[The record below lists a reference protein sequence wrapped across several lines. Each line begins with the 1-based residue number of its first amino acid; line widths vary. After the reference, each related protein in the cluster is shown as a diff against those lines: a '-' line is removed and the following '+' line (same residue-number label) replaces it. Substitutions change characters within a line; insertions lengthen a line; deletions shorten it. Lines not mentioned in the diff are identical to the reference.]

1 VAALF
6 DLQGVV
12 MTRLPIYP
20 ALLVAFS
27 LVGQE
32 APKTAEA
39 KPVTRLTLQGAIET
53 SLKNNLQVQIATETR
68 DFTRAGLTIE
78 QGAFDWNLTSSL
90 SISKTQ
96 DATRGQNYPGG
107 PLTTSE
113 STTYS
118 RNLSVGSTKAFGWGG
133 NLSLNYAPSYRFSK
147 GTVNGGPESPF
158 TTNPYDGSF
167 SATYSQSLLKGFG
180 RTATESRLIVA
191 RKSAEAADLGFQKA
205 IIDLVASTES
215 LYWDVVFAQRNLE
228 NKRQALSLA
237 QKQLKENQIR
247 VQVGTL
253 APIEVTSSE
262 ASVAQREQD
271 IIAAEAQLLNAKDAL
286 IRALYPSAERP
297 AGLEPTDAPSVKAL
311 EMDETAAEKLAL
323 SNRIEL
329 KSARLDLES
338 KQVLENAAGNR
349 TLPQLDAYATYN
361 GNAASQIPSEGLTAV
376 NKDLTKGAYPGYT
389 VGLQFAMPIQNRAA
403 RGNQAQARANRRQ
416 SELTLRD
423 LELGITLEV
432 RQAFRNVDA
441 SAKGVAAAEK
451 TRIFREKDLEAEQK
465 KFENG
470 MSTNFLVL
478 SKQNDLDTA
487 KSSELQ
493 SQITYA
499 KAVTALEKALGHLLE
514 ARKLEVK

>member
-1 VAALF
+1 
-6 DLQGVV
+6 
-12 MTRLPIYP
+12 MMRLPICP

-27 LVGQE
+27 LVAQDTPKVD
-32 APKTAEA
+32 APKAAAT
-39 KPVTRLTLQGAIET
+39 KLTLQAAIET
-53 SLKNNLQVQIATETR
+53 SLKNNLQVQIAVETR
-68 DFTRAGLTIE
+68 DFTRAGVLIE
-78 QGAFDWNLTSSL
+78 QGFFDWNLTSGVSL
-90 SISKTQ
+90 SKIQ
-96 DATRGQNYPGG
+96 DASRGQNFPGG
-107 PLTTSE
+107 PLVSSETTSFNRAF
-113 STTYS
+113 T
-118 RNLSVGSTKAFGWGG
+118 LGSTKAFGWGG
-133 NLSLNYAPSYRFSK
+133 NLSLNYAPTYRFSK
-147 GTVNGGPESPF
+147 GTVNGGPEAPF

-167 SATYSQSLLKGFG
+167 TATYSQSLLKNFG
-180 RTATESRLIVA
+180 RDTSESRLIVA
-191 RKSAEAADLGFQKA
+191 RKGAQAADLGFQKA
-205 IIDLVASTES
+205 IIDLAASTES

-228 NKRQALSLA
+228 NKQQTLALA

-271 IIAAEAQLLNAKDAL
+271 IIASEAQFLNAKDAL

-297 AGLEPTDAPSVKAL
+297 ANLEMADVPSVKPL
-311 EMDETAAEKLAL
+311 EMDEATAEKQAL

-338 KQVLENAAGNR
+338 KQILETASNNR
-349 TLPQLDAYATYN
+349 TLPQLDAFATYN
-361 GNAASQIPSEGLTAV
+361 GNAASQIPSEGLAAV
-376 NKDLTKGAYPGYT
+376 NKDLSKGAYPGYT
-389 VGLQFAMPIQNRAA
+389 VGLQFAIPLQNRTA
-403 RGNQAQARANRRQ
+403 RGYQAQARANRRQ
-416 SELTLRD
+416 SELTMRD

-451 TRIFREKDLEAEQK
+451 TRYFREKDLEAEQK

-478 SKQNDLDTA
+478 TKQNDLDTA
-487 KSSELQ
+487 KSNELQ

>member
-1 VAALF
+1 
-6 DLQGVV
+6 
-12 MTRLPIYP
+12 MMRLPICP

-27 LVGQE
+27 LVAQD
-32 APKTAEA
+32 APKVDAPKA
-39 KPVTRLTLQGAIET
+39 AVTKLTLQAAIET
-53 SLKNNLQVQIATETR
+53 SLKNNLQVQIAVETR
-68 DFTRAGLTIE
+68 DFTRAGVLIE
-78 QGAFDWNLTSSL
+78 QGFFDWNLTSGVSL
-90 SISKTQ
+90 SKIQ
-96 DATRGQNYPGG
+96 DASRGQNFPGG
-107 PLTTSE
+107 PLVSSETTSFNRAF
-113 STTYS
+113 T
-118 RNLSVGSTKAFGWGG
+118 LGSTKAFGWGG
-133 NLSLNYAPSYRFSK
+133 NLSLNYAPTYRFSK
-147 GTVNGGPESPF
+147 GTVNGGPEAPF

-167 SATYSQSLLKGFG
+167 TATYSQSLLKNFG
-180 RTATESRLIVA
+180 RDTSESRLIVA
-191 RKSAEAADLGFQKA
+191 RKGAQAADLGFQKA
-205 IIDLVASTES
+205 IIDLAASTES
-215 LYWDVVFAQRNLE
+215 LYWDVVYGQRNLE
-228 NKRQALSLA
+228 NKQQALALA

-271 IIAAEAQLLNAKDAL
+271 IIAAEAQFLNAKDAL

-297 AGLEPTDAPSVKAL
+297 ANLEMADVPSVKPL
-311 EMDETAAEKLAL
+311 EMDEAAAEKQAL
-323 SNRIEL
+323 NNRIEL

-338 KQVLENAAGNR
+338 KQILETASNNR
-349 TLPQLDAYATYN
+349 TLPQLDAFATYN
-361 GNAASQIPSEGLTAV
+361 GNAASQIPSEGLAAV
-376 NKDLTKGAYPGYT
+376 NKDLSKGAYPGYT
-389 VGLQFAMPIQNRAA
+389 VGLQFAIPLQNRTA
-403 RGNQAQARANRRQ
+403 RGYQAQARANRRQ
-416 SELTLRD
+416 SELTMRD

-441 SAKGVAAAEK
+441 FNKGVAAAEK
-451 TRIFREKDLEAEQK
+451 TRYFREKDLEAEQK

-487 KSSELQ
+487 KSNELQ

>member
-1 VAALF
+1 
-6 DLQGVV
+6 
-12 MTRLPIYP
+12 MMRYSIYP

-32 APKTAEA
+32 IPKADAA
-39 KPVTRLTLQGAIET
+39 KAAATTLTLQQAIET
-53 SLKNNLQVQIATETR
+53 SLKNNLQVQIAVETR

-90 SISKTQ
+90 SLSKVE
-96 DATRGQNYPGG
+96 DASRGQNFPGG
-107 PLTTSE
+107 PLTSSE
-113 STTYS
+113 TTTFS
-118 RNLSVGSTKAFGWGG
+118 RNFSLGTTKAFGWGG
-133 NLSLNYAPSYRFSK
+133 NLSLAYAPTYRFSK

-167 SATYSQSLLKGFG
+167 TATYSQSLLKNFG
-180 RTATESRLIVA
+180 RDTTESRLIVA
-191 RKSAEAADLGFQKA
+191 RKSAQAADLGFQKA

-215 LYWDVVFAQRNLE
+215 LYWDVVYAQRNLE
-228 NKRQALSLA
+228 NKQQTLSLA

-286 IRALYPSAERP
+286 IRALYPSTERP
-297 AGLEPTDAPSVKAL
+297 AGMVLADAPNVKPL
-311 EMDETAAEKLAL
+311 GMDESSAEKLAL
-323 SNRIEL
+323 SSRIEL

-338 KQVLENAAGNR
+338 KQILETAANNR
-349 TLPQLDAYATYN
+349 TLPQLDAFASYN
-361 GNAASQIPSEGLTAV
+361 GNAASQIPSEGLSAV
-376 NKDLTKGAYPGYT
+376 NKDLSKGNYPGYT
-389 VGLQFAMPIQNRAA
+389 VGLQFAIPIQNRAA
-403 RGNQAQARANRRQ
+403 KGNQAQARANRRT
-416 SELTLRD
+416 SELSLRD

-451 TRIFREKDLEAEQK
+451 TRIYREKDLEAEQK

-499 KAVTALEKALGHLLE
+499 KAVTAIEKALGHLLE

>member
-1 VAALF
+1 
-6 DLQGVV
+6 

-27 LVGQE
+27 LVAQDTPKVE
-32 APKTAEA
+32 APKAAAT
-39 KPVTRLTLQGAIET
+39 KLTLQAAIET
-53 SLKNNLQVQIATETR
+53 SLKNNLQVQIAVETR
-68 DFTRAGLTIE
+68 DFTRAGVLLE
-78 QGAFDWNLTSSL
+78 QGFFDWNLTSGVSL
-90 SISKTQ
+90 SKIQ
-96 DATRGQNYPGG
+96 DASRGQNFPGG
-107 PLTTSE
+107 PLVSSETTSFNRAF
-113 STTYS
+113 T
-118 RNLSVGSTKAFGWGG
+118 LGSTKAFGWGG
-133 NLSLNYAPSYRFSK
+133 NLSLNYAPTYRFSK
-147 GTVNGGPESPF
+147 GTVNGGPEAPF

-167 SATYSQSLLKGFG
+167 TATYSQSLLKNFG
-180 RTATESRLIVA
+180 RDSTESRLIVA
-191 RKSAEAADLGFQKA
+191 RKGAQAADLGFQKA
-205 IIDLVASTES
+205 IIDLAASTES

-228 NKRQALSLA
+228 NKQQTLTLA

-262 ASVAQREQD
+262 AAVAQREQD
-271 IIAAEAQLLNAKDAL
+271 IIAAEAQFLNAKDAL

-297 AGLEPTDAPSVKAL
+297 ANLEMVDVPSVKPL
-311 EMDETAAEKLAL
+311 EMDETAAEKQALA
-323 SNRIEL
+323 NRIEL
-329 KSARLDLES
+329 KSARLDVES
-338 KQVLENAAGNR
+338 KQILETASNNR
-349 TLPQLDAYATYN
+349 ILPQLDAFATYN
-361 GNAASQIPSEGLTAV
+361 GNAASQIPSEGLAAV
-376 NKDLTKGAYPGYT
+376 NKDLNKGAYPGYT
-389 VGLQFAMPIQNRAA
+389 IGLQFAIPLQNRAA

-416 SELTLRD
+416 SELTMRD

-451 TRIFREKDLEAEQK
+451 TRYFREKDLEAEQK

-487 KSSELQ
+487 KSNELQ

-499 KAVTALEKALGHLLE
+499 KAVTALEKALGRLLQT
-514 ARKLEVK
+514 RHLEVK

>member
-1 VAALF
+1 
-6 DLQGVV
+6 
-12 MTRLPIYP
+12 MTRLPILP
-20 ALLVAFS
+20 ALLVAFP
-27 LVGQE
+27 LVAQD
-32 APKTAEA
+32 APKVEGARPAT
-39 KPVTRLTLQGAIET
+39 KLTLQAAIET
-53 SLKNNLQVQIATETR
+53 SLKNNLQVQIAAESR
-68 DFTRAGLTIE
+68 DYTRAGLTIE
-78 QGAFDWNLTSSL
+78 QGTFDWNLTSSL
-90 SISKTQ
+90 SIGKTE
-96 DATRGQNYPGG
+96 DASRTQNFPGG
-107 PLTTSE
+107 PFTASETTTFNRSF
-113 STTYS
+113 T
-118 RNLSVGSTKAFGWGG
+118 LGSTKAFGWGG
-133 NLSLNYAPSYRFSK
+133 NLSLQYAPTYRFSK

-167 SATYSQSLLKGFG
+167 SATYSQSLLRNFG
-180 RTATESRLIVA
+180 RAATESRLIVA
-191 RKSAEAADLGFQKA
+191 RKSAEAADLTFQKA
-205 IIDLVASTES
+205 IIDLVASTET

-228 NKRQALSLA
+228 NKQQALALA

-271 IIAAEAQLLNAKDAL
+271 IIAAEAQLLNARDAL
-286 IRALYPSAERP
+286 IRALYPASERP
-297 AGLEPTDAPSVKAL
+297 AGLEPTDAPGIKPL
-311 EMDETAAEKLAL
+311 ELNEAAAEKQALA
-323 SNRIEL
+323 SRIEL
-329 KSARLDLES
+329 KAARLDLES
-338 KQVLENAAGNR
+338 KQVLETAANNR
-349 TLPQLDAYATYN
+349 ILPQLDAYATYN
-361 GNAASQIPSEGLTAV
+361 GNAASQVPSEGLSAV

-389 VGLQFAMPIQNRAA
+389 VGLQFSMPIENRAA
-403 RGNQAQARANRRQ
+403 RGSRAQARANRRS
-416 SELTLRD
+416 SELSLRD
-423 LELGITLEV
+423 LELGIALEV
-432 RQAFRNVDA
+432 RQAFRNVEA
-441 SAKGVAAAEK
+441 STKGVAAAEK

>member
-1 VAALF
+1 
-6 DLQGVV
+6 
-12 MTRLPIYP
+12 MTRLPIFP

-27 LVGQE
+27 LVAQE
-32 APKTAEA
+32 APKAEA
-39 KPVTRLTLQGAIET
+39 PPAAVTKLTLQGAIET
-53 SLKNNLQVQIATETR
+53 SLKNNLQVQIAVETR
-68 DFTRAGLTIE
+68 DFTRAGVLIE
-78 QGAFDWNLTSSL
+78 QGFFDWNLTSSL
-90 SISKTQ
+90 SLGKTQ
-96 DATRGQNYPGG
+96 DASRASNFPGG
-107 PLTTSE
+107 PLVASETTTFNRSL
-113 STTYS
+113 T
-118 RNLSVGSTKAFGWGG
+118 VGSTKAFGWGG
-133 NLSLNYAPSYRFSK
+133 NLNLSYAPSYRFSK
-147 GTVNGGPESPF
+147 GTVNGGAEQPF

-167 SATYSQSLLKGFG
+167 SATYTQSLLKGFG
-180 RTATESRLIVA
+180 RDTTESRLIVA
-191 RKSAEAADLGFQKA
+191 RKSAQAADLGFQKA

-215 LYWDVVFAQRNLE
+215 LYWDVVFTQRNLE
-228 NKRQALSLA
+228 NKKQALALA
-237 QKQLKENQIR
+237 QKQLKENKIR
-247 VQVGTL
+247 VEVGTL

-286 IRALYPSAERP
+286 IRALYPSSERP
-297 AGLEPTDAPSVKAL
+297 MGLEMADTPSVKPL
-311 EMDETAAEKLAL
+311 ELNETTAEKQALA
-323 SNRIEL
+323 NRIEL
-329 KSARLDLES
+329 KSARLDVES
-338 KQVLENAAGNR
+338 KQVLETAAGNR
-349 TLPQLDAYATYN
+349 TLPQLDAFATYN
-361 GNAASQIPSEGLTAV
+361 GNAASQIPSEGLAAV
-376 NKDLTKGAYPGYT
+376 NKDLSKGAYPGYT
-389 VGLQFAMPIQNRAA
+389 VGLQFAIPLQNRSA

-416 SELTLRD
+416 SELSLRD

-432 RQAFRNVDA
+432 RTAFRNVDA

-451 TRIFREKDLEAEQK
+451 TRYFREKDLEAEQK

>member
-1 VAALF
+1 
-6 DLQGVV
+6 
-12 MTRLPIYP
+12 MTRLPILP

-27 LVGQE
+27 LVAQE
-32 APKTAEA
+32 APKVQPPAGAPT
-39 KPVTRLTLQGAIET
+39 KLTLQGAIET

-68 DFTRAGLTIE
+68 DFTRAGVLVE
-78 QGAFDWNLTSSL
+78 QGAFDWNLTSGFSL
-90 SISKTQ
+90 SKTQ
-96 DATRGQNYPGG
+96 DASRSQTTPGG
-107 PLTTSE
+107 PFVSSDSTSFFR
-113 STTYS
+113 S
-118 RNLSVGSTKAFGWGG
+118 LSVGSTKAFGWGG
-133 NLSLNYAPSYRFSK
+133 NLSLNYNPTYSFRK
-147 GTVNGGPESPF
+147 GTVNGGQEQPF

-167 SATYSQSLLKGFG
+167 SATYTQSLLKNFG
-180 RTATESRLIVA
+180 RDTTESRLIVA
-191 RKSAEAADLGFQKA
+191 RKSAQAADFGFQKA

-271 IIAAEAQLLNAKDAL
+271 IITAEAQLLNAKDAL
-286 IRALYPSAERP
+286 IRALYPSTERP
-297 AGLEPTDAPSVKAL
+297 TGLEMVDAPSVKPMD
-311 EMDETAAEKLAL
+311 MDESAAEKQALA
-323 SNRIEL
+323 SRIEL
-329 KSARLDLES
+329 KSARLDVES
-338 KQVLENAAGNR
+338 KQILETAAGNR
-349 TLPQLDAYATYN
+349 TLPQLDAFATYN
-361 GNAASQIPSEGLTAV
+361 GNAASQVASEGLTAV

-389 VGLQFAMPIQNRAA
+389 VGLQFALPLQNRAA
-403 RGNQAQARANRRQ
+403 RGSQAQARANRRQ
-416 SELTLRD
+416 SELSLRD

-451 TRIFREKDLEAEQK
+451 TRYFREKDLEAEQK

-487 KSSELQ
+487 KSNELQ

-499 KAVTALEKALGHLLE
+499 KAVTAMEKALGRLLE

>member
-1 VAALF
+1 
-6 DLQGVV
+6 
-12 MTRLPIYP
+12 MTRLTIYP

-27 LVGQE
+27 LVAQP
-32 APKTAEA
+32 APKAAATQ
-39 KPVTRLTLQGAIET
+39 LTLQSAIET
-53 SLKNNLQVQIATETR
+53 SLKNNLQVQIAVETR
-68 DFTRAGLTIE
+68 AFTRAGLLVE
-78 QGAFDWNLTSSL
+78 QGAFDWNLTGSL
-90 SISKTQ
+90 SLAKAQ
-96 DATRGQNYPGG
+96 DGTRFRNGDG
-107 PLTTSE
+107 TF
-113 STTYS
+113 STLDGTVSS
-118 RNLSVGSTKAFGWGG
+118 RNLTVGSTKAFEWGG
-133 NLSLNYAPSYRFSK
+133 NLSLNYSPRYSSAS
-147 GTVNGGPESPF
+147 GTLYGSS
-158 TTNPYDGSF
+158 TSAPYDGSL
-167 SATYSQSLLKGFG
+167 SATYSQSLLRNFG
-180 RTATESRLIVA
+180 REATESRLIVA
-191 RKSAEAADLGFQKA
+191 RKSAQAADLSFQKA

-228 NKRQALSLA
+228 NKKQALALA

-271 IIAAEAQLLNAKDAL
+271 IIAADAQLLNAKDAL
-286 IRALYPSAERP
+286 IRALYPSTERP
-297 AGLEPTDAPSVKAL
+297 TGLELTDAPSVKAL
-311 EMDETAAEKLAL
+311 EMNEAAAEKQAL
-323 SNRIEL
+323 SSRIEL
-329 KSARLDLES
+329 KTARLDLES
-338 KQVLENAAGNR
+338 KQVLETAANNR
-349 TLPQLDAYATYN
+349 TLPQLDAFATYS
-361 GNAASQIPSEGLTAV
+361 GNSASQIPSEGLTAV
-376 NKDLTKGAYPGYT
+376 NKDLTKGTYPGYT
-389 VGLQFAMPIQNRAA
+389 IGLQFAMPIQNRAA
-403 RGNQAQARANRRQ
+403 KGGQAQARANRRQ
-416 SELTLRD
+416 SELSLRD

-451 TRIFREKDLEAEQK
+451 TRYFREKDLEAEQK

-499 KAVTALEKALGHLLE
+499 KAVTAMEKALGHLLE

>member
-1 VAALF
+1 
-6 DLQGVV
+6 
-12 MTRLPIYP
+12 MTRLPIFP

-27 LVGQE
+27 LVAQE
-32 APKTAEA
+32 APKTDAPKTA
-39 KPVTRLTLQGAIET
+39 ATKLTLQGAIET

-68 DFTRAGLTIE
+68 DFTRAGVLLE
-78 QGAFDWNLTSSL
+78 QGAFDWNLTSGFSL
-90 SISKTQ
+90 SKTQ
-96 DATRGQNYPGG
+96 DANRSQTTPGG
-107 PLTTSE
+107 PFVSSE
-113 STTYS
+113 STS
-118 RNLSVGSTKAFGWGG
+118 FFRSLSVGSSKAFGWGG
-133 NLSLNYAPSYRFSK
+133 NLSLNYNPTYSFRK
-147 GTVNGGPESPF
+147 GTVNGGPEQPF
-158 TTNPYDGSF
+158 TTNPYDGTF
-167 SATYSQSLLKGFG
+167 SATYTQSLLKNFG
-180 RTATESRLIVA
+180 RDTTESRLIVA
-191 RKSAEAADLGFQKA
+191 RKSAQAADLGFQKA

-228 NKRQALSLA
+228 NKQQALSLA

-286 IRALYPSAERP
+286 IRALYPSSERP
-297 AGLEPTDAPSVKAL
+297 AGLEMADAPSVKP
-311 EMDETAAEKLAL
+311 MDMNETAAEKLAL
-323 SNRIEL
+323 ANRIEL

-338 KQVLENAAGNR
+338 KQILENAASNR
-349 TLPQLDAYATYN
+349 TLPQLDAFATYN
-361 GNAASQIPSEGLTAV
+361 GNAASQIPSEGLGAV

-389 VGLQFAMPIQNRAA
+389 VGLQFALPIQNRAA

-416 SELTLRD
+416 SELSLRD

-432 RQAFRNVDA
+432 RQSFRNVDA

-451 TRIFREKDLEAEQK
+451 TRYFREKDLEAEQK

-487 KSSELQ
+487 KSNELQ

-499 KAVTALEKALGHLLE
+499 KAITALEKALGHLLE

>member
-1 VAALF
+1 
-6 DLQGVV
+6 
-12 MTRLPIYP
+12 MRPPILP

-32 APKTAEA
+32 APTRPAGQEA
-39 KPVTRLTLQGAIET
+39 PKAGATQPAATRLTLQNAIET
-53 SLKNNLQVQIATETR
+53 SLKNNLQVQIAVETR

-90 SISKTQ
+90 SIGKTE
-96 DATRGQNYPGG
+96 DASRVQNFPGG
-107 PLTTSE
+107 PFTSSETTSFA
-113 STTYS
+113 
-118 RNLSVGSTKAFGWGG
+118 RNFTLGSNKAFGWGG
-133 NLSLNYAPSYRFSK
+133 NLSLNYAPTYRFTK
-147 GTVNGGPESPF
+147 GTVNGGPETPF

-167 SATYSQSLLKGFG
+167 SATYSQSLLRNFG
-180 RTATESRLIVA
+180 RDATESRLIVA
-191 RKSAEAADLGFQKA
+191 RKSAQAADLTFQLS
-205 IIDLVASTES
+205 IINLVASTES

-228 NKRQALSLA
+228 NKQQALALA
-237 QKQLKENQIR
+237 QKQLNENQIR

-262 ASVAQREQD
+262 ASVAQAQQD
-271 IIAAEAQLLNAKDAL
+271 IISAEAQFFNAKDAL
-286 IRALYPSAERP
+286 IRALYPSSERP
-297 AGLEPTDAPSVKAL
+297 LNLEPADAPSIKPL
-311 EMDETAAEKLAL
+311 EMDEAAAEKQALA
-323 SNRIEL
+323 NRLEL
-329 KSARLDLES
+329 KTARLDLES
-338 KQVLENAAGNR
+338 KQALETAANNR
-349 TLPQLDAYATYN
+349 TLPQLDAFATYN

-416 SELTLRD
+416 SELNLRD

-432 RQAFRNVDA
+432 RQAFRNLDA
-441 SAKGVAAAEK
+441 SGKGVVAAEK

-478 SKQNDLDTA
+478 SKLNDLNTA
-487 KSSELQ
+487 KSNELQ
-493 SQITYA
+493 AQITYA